1 MQHVPFRRHA
11 VPGALLGALALSL
24 CCAPGAAAAPVR
36 SGIEADYNGD
46 GYLDLA
52 VGAPNAKVGSR
63 EQAGAVVVLYGSASG
78 VSGGRRTVVHQDSPG
93 VPGAAERNDRFG
105 RSMASADLDGDGY
118 SDLVVGAP
126 SETVGSVPSRGSVTV
141 LWGGRQGIASGA
153 NLPLPSG
160 LDEESVMGS
169 GVAAGDFNGDG
180 RNDVTVTGRT
190 QTRTYFGAFTRSGA
204 SARQQTENLG
214 STTNVVA
221 GDLSGDGVA
230 ERLYPRF
237 TSDDPAG
244 AIAYIRWTGGS
255 TYATTELTGADGD
268 TAAVG
273 DINGDGFGDLVVGD
287 ALDPGGDRTGGHK
300 GGQLTVW
307 YGGPTGPTPTQRP
320 TVVHQD
326 TPGVPGS
333 GESAD
338 GFGVSVAVGDIDKD
352 GYADV
357 AVGAPYEDLN
367 GSAEAGSVTVL
378 YGSKAGLTT
387 TRARMITQDTTGVP
401 GAPERS
407 DYFGHALTLRDL
419 TGDGRSDLVVGAPE
433 ENSYGAVTVLRGAA
447 SGLSTSSVASITGP
461 AAGLSGTSQEWF
473 GMVLPDAAR

>member
-1 MQHVPFRRHA
+1 MQHIPFRRYA
-11 VPGALLGALALSL
+11 VPGALLGVLTLSL

-63 EQAGAVVVLYGSASG
+63 VYAGAVVVFYGSATG
-78 VSGGRRTVVHQDSPG
+78 VSAGRRTVVHQDSPG
-93 VPGAAERNDRFG
+93 VPGSAETDDRFG

-118 SDLVVGAP
+118 SDLVVGSP
-126 SETVGSVPSRGSVTV
+126 GETVGSVPDRGSVTV
-141 LWGGRQGIASGA
+141 LWGGRQGIAGGA
-153 NLPLPSG
+153 SLPLPSY
-160 LDEESVMGS
+160 LDEQSMMGS
-169 GVAAGDFNGDG
+169 GVALGDFNGDG

-190 QTRTYFGAFTRSGA
+190 ETRTYFGAFTRTGA
-204 SARQQTENLG
+204 PARQQTENLG
-214 STTNVVA
+214 STTAAVA
-221 GDLSGDGVA
+221 GDLSGDGTA
-230 ERLYPRF
+230 ERLYPRG
-237 TSDDPAG
+237 TTDDPAG
-244 AIAYIRWTGGS
+244 VISYIRWTGGS

-268 TAAVG
+268 AAAVG
-273 DINGDGFGDLVVGD
+273 DVNGDGYGDLVVGD
-287 ALDPGGDRTGGHK
+287 PQDPGSDRNGGHK

-307 YGGPTGPTPTQRP
+307 YGGPTGPAPAQRP
-320 TVVHQD
+320 TVIHQD
-326 TPGVPGS
+326 TAGVPGS

-357 AVGAPYEDLN
+357 AVGAPNEDLTDSTN
-367 GSAEAGSVTVL
+367 AGAVTVL

-387 TRARMITQDTTGVP
+387 TRARMITQDTAGVP
-401 GAPERS
+401 GAPEHY

-419 TGDGRSDLVVGAPE
+419 TGDGRSDLVVGVPE
-433 ENSYGAVTVLRGAA
+433 ENSYGMVTVLRGGA
-447 SGLSTSSVASITGP
+447 SGLSTSGVVSITAT
-461 AAGLSGTSQEWF
+461 AAGLTGASQEWF